1 MTSREISNGMNS
13 SNYSKEQLVEMLQ
26 LLPHPEGGFYKE
38 TYRSE
43 HSIPN
48 AVLAGKHEGDRSYGT
63 GIYFMLT
70 GDTFSA
76 FHRIEQDELWFFH
89 QGTTIELHMISP
101 EGEHSIHLIG
111 NDIVKGEQPQL
122 LVPATYWFAARVL
135 DNNEFA
141 LVSCTVSPG
150 FDFRD
155 FILPSK
161 EELTKEFPQH
171 AAVIAQFTRH

>member
-1 MTSREISNGMNS
+1 MNS
-13 SNYSKEQLVEMLQ
+13 SLYSKQQLIETLELQ
-26 LLPHPEGGFYKE
+26 PHPEGDFYKE

-48 AVLAGKHEGDRSYGT
+48 NALAGNHEGDRSYST

-89 QGTTIELHMISP
+89 QGYTIELHMISP
-101 EGEHSIHLIG
+101 KGAHSKHLIG
-111 NDIVKGEQPQL
+111 NDISSGERPQL
-122 LVPATYWFAARVL
+122 LVPATYWFAARVV
-135 DNNEFA
+135 DTSEFA

-155 FILPSK
+155 FILPSQ
-161 EELTKEFPQH
+161 EELTMKFPQH
-171 AAVIAQFTRH
+171 AAIISQFTRH

>member
-1 MTSREISNGMNS
+1 MSHSKQ
-13 SNYSKEQLVEMLQ
+13 SKEQLVSLLDLQ
-26 LLPHPEGGFYKE
+26 PHPEGGFYKE

-48 AVLAGKHEGDRSYGT
+48 NVLAGNHEGDRSYGT

-70 GDTFSA
+70 GDAFSA

-89 QGTTIELHMISP
+89 QGGTIELHMISP
-101 EGEHSIHLIG
+101 LGEHTKHLIG
-111 NDIVKGEQPQL
+111 NDIVNGEEPQL
-122 LVPATYWFAARVL
+122 LVPATYWFAARVVEE
-135 DNNEFA
+135 DNFA

-161 EELTKEFPQH
+161 IELTAKFPQH
-171 AAVIAQFTRH
+171 AQIIDQFTRH

>member
-1 MTSREISNGMNS
+1 MSHSK
-13 SNYSKEQLVEMLQ
+13 YSKEQLVKLLDLQ
-26 LLPHPEGGFYKE
+26 PHPEGGFFKE

-63 GIYFMLT
+63 GIYFILT
-70 GDTFSA
+70 SDTFSA

-89 QGTTIELHMISP
+89 LGSAIELHMISP
-101 EGEHSIHLIG
+101 DGNYSKHLIG
-111 NDIVKGEQPQL
+111 NDIVNGEHPQFV
-122 LVPATYWFAARVL
+122 VPATYWFAARVVEEN
-135 DNNEFA
+135 DYSFF
-141 LVSCTVSPG
+141 SCTVSPG

-161 EELTKEFPQH
+161 KELTLLFPQH
-171 AAVIAQFTRH
+171 EAIIAQFTRH

>member
-1 MTSREISNGMNS
+1 MSQSK
-13 SNYSKEQLVEMLQ
+13 YSKAQLVE
-26 LLPHPEGGFYKE
+26 LLDLKPHPEGGFFKE

-48 AVLAGKHEGDRSYGT
+48 AVLAGNHEGDRSYGT

-70 GDTFSA
+70 SDTFSA

-89 QGTTIELHMISP
+89 QGSAIELHMISP
-101 EGEHSIHLIG
+101 DGDHSKHLIG
-111 NDIVKGEQPQL
+111 NDILDGEQPQL
-122 LVPATYWFAARVL
+122 LVPATYWFAARVVQE
-135 DNNEFA
+135 DNFA

-161 EELTKEFPQH
+161 DELTQLFPQH
-171 AAVIAQFTRH
+171 EAVIDKFTRH